1 MLAVSLRCPTCQTS
15 FPGEVDDCPV
25 CAARSAVAAGAS
37 DAEVERPLLERA
49 LAGRYRIERLL
60 GRGGMG
66 AVYLAWEHALERHVA
81 IKVLP
86 PSLATSIESRERFRR
101 EARTTAGLR
110 SPNIVAVHAFGDA
123 SGLPY
128 FVMDYVPGGSLAQR
142 LKRAVKLTTAEAC
155 RILGELAD
163 ALDVAHQQGVIHRDI
178 KPENILLDATG
189 RPMLADF
196 GVATV
201 STSEHSRSEAAKGF
215 GSPHYMSPEQ
225 AMGEQNVDGRSDLY
239 ALGVLGYVMLTG
251 RLPFEG
257 EYFRDVAAQHV
268 AKEPPRITEVR
279 PTVPDA
285 IEAVILRCLAKNPAD
300 RWRSGAE
307 LRAALVAAQAG
318 RAPRVPL
325 RLRLARLRVRSAN
338 RAAGRPVGIAA
349 LVFAAVRL
357 LVG

>member
-15 FPGEVDDCPV
+15 FPGDVDDCPL
-25 CAARSAVAAGAS
+25 CAARNAVAAGAA

-60 GRGGMG
+60 GRGGMA

-86 PSLATSIESRERFRR
+86 PTLATSVENRERFRR

-155 RILGELAD
+155 RMLGELAD
-163 ALDVAHQQGVIHRDI
+163 ALDVAHQQGIIHRDI
-178 KPENILLDATG
+178 KPENILLDGTG

-268 AKEPPRITEVR
+268 AKEPLRITEIR

-285 IEAVILRCLAKNPAD
+285 IEAVILRCRAKNPAD

-307 LRAALVAAQAG
+307 LRAALTAAQAG
-318 RAPRVPL
+318 RPPRVPF
-325 RLRLARLRVRSAN
+325 RLRLARLRARPG
-338 RAAGRPVGIAA
+338 GRPSRIAA
-349 LVFAAVRL
+349 LVVAAVGL
-357 LVG
+357 LLG